1 MLVLTRKVGESIVLN
16 DTITVRVLSC
26 KGRAIRLAIDA
37 PKEIPIAREELIS
50 RRPQVSSKSIK
61 GRTSPKETF
70 ASSH

>member
-16 DTITVRVLSC
+16 GTITVRVLSC

-37 PKEIPIAREELIS
+37 PKDVPIVREELIS
-50 RRPQVSSKSIK
+50 KRPQVSSKSMNANA
-61 GRTSPKETF
+61 SLNEAF

>member
-16 DTITVRVLSC
+16 GTITVRVLSC

-37 PKEIPIAREELIS
+37 PKDVPIAREELIS
-50 RRPQVSSKSIK
+50 NRPQLSSRSIK
-61 GRTSPKETF
+61 GNASPNEAF